1 MSVTGNFFC
10 KLRSL
15 AITLEKETAHL
26 DQAFNQEDSDYEDES
41 PMRVLHD
48 LRSEIVGLKTDV
60 QGTINRNLERGDEL
74 NAFLKICR
82 VLQTRNCS
90 DIHQIKDTFQK
101 YGYKPSELDTSENE
115 IYNEDPKPDGAAENK
130 HNTGPADPP
139 PDPPAI
145 QKLTIS
151 DLRAPQLSDF
161 GLSYYPLPT
170 VWEPQNDKRHVK
182 VPEEKPKPLY
192 KDIRTLNVAKTPKC
206 ALTKEEDFSQIQHF
220 GISDYSNNLNDDY
233 TIALF
238 NKKKGSVAEN
248 CTKETSQNLKSL
260 LATPAHQ
267 KYKNDF
273 YSVDSPLP
281 PMFCTPGLKV
291 HKKADKETFDS
302 NQPASIRSGSDS
314 SSEESSSQAVH
325 SVQALERDINSVNS
339 PQVPTFCTPGL
350 KVQKKEIRHAVEKPV
365 EAKEVNVIRSLD
377 TPPIP
382 SFETRWLKTDATTS
396 LDITEPIPRPK
407 MSHTVYLEQAAPL
420 GINADKYGNPAKP
433 MSPPKMRDFT
443 IGTPPRPEM
452 TARLTEDVFK
462 YSIKPASPPKV
473 SEYENLLWTPTRPEM
488 TTCITEDISQLLSRY
503 CENKTKPSWQDP
515 QGMYTRNRDPR
526 DTENKE
532 NRP

>member
-15 AITLEKETAHL
+15 AITLEKETTHL
-26 DQAFNQEDSDYEDES
+26 DQVFNQEESDYEDES

-48 LRSEIVGLKTDV
+48 LRSEIIGLKTDI
-60 QGTINRNLERGDEL
+60 QGTINRNVERGDEL

-82 VLQTRNCS
+82 VLQARNCS

-115 IYNEDPKPDGAAENK
+115 IFNEDSKPDGAAENN
-130 HNTGPADPP
+130 HSTGPADLP
-139 PDPPAI
+139 PDLPAM

-161 GLSYYPLPT
+161 GLSYYPLPI
-170 VWEPQNDKRHVK
+170 VREPKNDKWHDK

-206 ALTKEEDFSQIQHF
+206 ALTREEDFSQIQHF

-238 NKKKGSVAEN
+238 NKKKGSVADY
-248 CTKETSQNLKSL
+248 CTKETSQNLKSML
-260 LATPAHQ
+260 TTPAHQ

-273 YSVDSPLP
+273 YSDSPLP

-291 HKKADKETFDS
+291 HKKETFDS
-302 NQPASIRSGSDS
+302 NQPESIRGGSDS
-314 SSEESSSQAVH
+314 SEECSSSQAVH
-325 SVQALERDINSVNS
+325 SVQALERDRNGVNS

-350 KVQKKEIRHAVEKPV
+350 KAQKKEIMYGVEKPV
-365 EAKEVNVIRSLD
+365 EYKEVNVIGNLD

-382 SFETRWLKTDATTS
+382 SFETRWLKTDTTS
-396 LDITEPIPRPK
+396 SHDITGPIPRPE

-420 GINADKYGNPAKP
+420 GINSDKYGNPAKP

-443 IGTPPRPEM
+443 IGTPPRPELA
-452 TARLTEDVFK
+452 ARLTEDVFK
-462 YSIKPASPPKV
+462 NSIKPASPPKV
-473 SEYENLLWTPTRPEM
+473 SGYENLLWTPTKPEM

-526 DTENKE
+526 DAGNKE